1 MQTANGGGIASVHIL
16 QEASFRRANV
26 HYGYVRDL
34 LVSKEGQLQA
44 VIVNSDGGYDHGA
57 GGFYAYPFYGYQ
69 HGHGYGQQQGW
80 NPGDPYY
87 NLPYS
92 RVDIADLLPY
102 AYRKQKAMP

>member
-1 MQTANGGGIASVHIL
+1 MAPETS
-16 QEASFRRANV
+16 RRSSELIGNYVNLKGNV

-69 HGHGYGQQQGW
+69 HGHGYGHQLGW

-92 RVDIADLLPY
+92 RADIADLLPY
-102 AYRKQKAMP
+102 AYRKQ